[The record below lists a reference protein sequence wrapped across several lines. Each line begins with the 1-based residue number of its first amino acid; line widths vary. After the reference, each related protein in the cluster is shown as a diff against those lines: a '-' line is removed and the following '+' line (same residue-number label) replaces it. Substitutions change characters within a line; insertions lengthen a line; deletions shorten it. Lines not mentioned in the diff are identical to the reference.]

1 MNFAHLHLL
10 LNHFP
15 VIGTVVAFGFFGA
28 SFLGDGR
35 HADLRRSGLILFAVT
50 AFVTIPAFVSGIGAE
65 QMLAGD
71 PAVSAVIERHEGSAM
86 LTLWVVE
93 ITGALALIGLWQ
105 SHVGPQPARSNLVAI
120 LLCSIVGMGLLART
134 GNTGG
139 DIRHPEVGRGQ
150 NAAVVEGAVGAMV
163 HAFEPAPDRFSEAM
177 VASKWWW
184 AFMMSMHF
192 IGLSLLIGVIGILNL
207 RLIGFAKQL
216 PVEPLHRF
224 FPWALAG
231 LGINVLT
238 GMLAFIGMPE
248 YYTFNA
254 AFWFKILALM
264 LAGLNVALFYI
275 TGIFERVR
283 RLEAG
288 EDAPVRAKVMAV
300 SSLVLWFAVVI
311 SGRYI
316 QLFQDTIS
324 TDLE

>member
-15 VIGTVVAFGFFGA
+15 IIGTILGFGLFGA

-35 HADLRRSGLILFAVT
+35 HADLRRSGLIVFTVT
-50 AFVTIPAFVSGIGAE
+50 AFVTIPAFLTGIGAE
-65 QMLAGD
+65 QMLGEEN
-71 PAVSAVIERHEGSAM
+71 VSTLIERHEGAAL

-93 ITGALALIGLWQ
+93 ITGALAMIALWQ
-105 SHVGPQPARSNLVAI
+105 SHVGPQPARSNLLAI
-120 LLCSIVGMGLLART
+120 LLCSIVSMGLLART

-150 NAAVVEGAVGAMV
+150 NATVVEGTFGALV
-163 HAFEPAPDRFSEAM
+163 HAFEPVPDDFTRAM

-231 LGINVLT
+231 LGINVAT
-238 GMLAFIGMPE
+238 GMLAFMGMPE
-248 YYTFNA
+248 YYTLNA

-264 LAGLNVALFYI
+264 LAGLNVGMFYV
-275 TGIFERVR
+275 TGIFERVK
-283 RLEAG
+283 RLGAG
-288 EDAPVRAKVMAV
+288 EDAPFSAKVLAV
-300 SSLVLWFAVVI
+300 TSLVLWFAVVI

-316 QLFQDTIS
+316 QLFQETIS
-324 TDLE
+324 IDRN

>member
-1 MNFAHLHLL
+1 M
-10 LNHFP
+10 
-15 VIGTVVAFGFFGA
+15 
-28 SFLGDGR
+28 
-35 HADLRRSGLILFAVT
+35 
-50 AFVTIPAFVSGIGAE
+50 TIPAFLSGIGAQ

-71 PAVSAVIERHEGSAM
+71 PVVSALIERHEGAAL

-93 ITGALALIGLWQ
+93 ITGALAVIALWQ
-105 SHVGPQPARSNLVAI
+105 SHVRPQPARSNLIAI
-120 LLCSIVGMGLLART
+120 LLCSILTMGLLART

-150 NAAVVEGAVGAMV
+150 DATVTEGTIGAMV
-163 HAFEPAPDRFSEAM
+163 HALEPTPDKFTDAM

-192 IGLSLLIGVIGILNL
+192 IGLSLLIGVIGILDL

-216 PVEPLHRF
+216 PVEPLHRL

-231 LGINVLT
+231 LGINVVT
-238 GMLAFIGMPE
+238 GMLAFMGMPE
-248 YYTFNA
+248 YYTYNA

-264 LAGLNVALFYI
+264 LAGLNVAMFYL
-275 TGIFERVR
+275 TGIFERVK
-283 RLEAG
+283 RLGAG
-288 EDAPVRAKVMAV
+288 EDAPFSAKVIAI

-316 QLFQDTIS
+316 QLFQETIS
-324 TDLE
+324 TGLD

>member
-15 VIGTVVAFGFFGA
+15 IIGTILGFGLFGA

-35 HADLRRSGLILFAVT
+35 QTDLRRSGLIVFAVT
-50 AFVTIPAFVSGIGAE
+50 AFVTIPAFVSGIGAQ

-71 PAVSAVIERHEGSAM
+71 PGVSAVIERHEGSAL

-93 ITGALALIGLWQ
+93 ITGALALIGMWQ
-105 SHVGPQPARSNLVAI
+105 SHVRAHPARSNLVAI
-120 LLCSIVGMGLLART
+120 LLCSIVSMGLLART

-150 NAAVVEGAVGAMV
+150 NATVVEGTIGAVV
-163 HAFEPAPDRFSEAM
+163 HAFEPTPDKFSEAM

-216 PVEPLHRF
+216 PVEPLHLF

-264 LAGLNVALFYI
+264 LAGLNVALFYVM
-275 TGIFERVR
+275 GIFERVK

-288 EDAPVRAKVMAV
+288 EDAPFSAKVIAV

-324 TDLE
+324 TGL